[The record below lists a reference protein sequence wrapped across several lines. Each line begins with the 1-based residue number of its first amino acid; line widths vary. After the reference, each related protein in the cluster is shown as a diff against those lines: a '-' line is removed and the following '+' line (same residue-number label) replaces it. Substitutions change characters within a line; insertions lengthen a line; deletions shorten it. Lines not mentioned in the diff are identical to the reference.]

1 MHAEFFFVL
10 KIKAGFFAQN
20 SVKSNV
26 WKDSFKTERL
36 ETVPSMGIVSA
47 FFVTAAVLAMSLAL
61 SAVMKAHGPA
71 M

>member
-1 MHAEFFFVL
+1 MNAEILFVL
-10 KIKAGFFAQN
+10 KPETGFFAQN

-26 WKDSFKTERL
+26 LIILKL
-36 ETVPSMGIVSA
+36 ESKINQPSIGIVRA
-47 FFVTAAVLAMSLAL
+47 FFVIAAVLAMSLAL